1 MSNITEKINFV
12 GIGASIAGVLALMSF
27 YGFKTASDVSGVMLA
42 NENRDLFAE
51 IANYSTLA
59 GFGLF
64 GLGLLLSG
72 GSSIARRDEIEKKDI
87 ILGVGVPALGLLVLL
102 GDFFLF

>member
-1 MSNITEKINFV
+1 LSNIAEKLNYA

-27 YGFKTASDVSGVMLA
+27 YGFKTASDVSDVMLA
-42 NENRDLFAE
+42 TDNRDLFAE
-51 IANYSTLA
+51 IANYSTFA

-72 GSSIARRDEIEKKDI
+72 GSSIARRDELEKKDL